1 MDGTVNK
8 MDETTAIVKCT
19 VCGTEVIPK
28 RKGTCS
34 TTQIIVGTVYW
45 DYMDCPSCGCQI
57 LLNKRLMD
65 DVDLSLVTDNSEPHV
80 DLEPITGERKV
91 YHGELDVRNGTLTIY
106 GSDRCVCCGEPVPE
120 GRMVCPSCERRA
132 EK

>member
-1 MDGTVNK
+1 MY
-8 MDETTAIVKCT
+8 EATTAVTCA

-45 DYMDCPSCGCQI
+45 DYMDCPTCGCQI

-65 DVDLSLVTDNSEPHV
+65 DIDLPLGTDNTEPHV
-80 DLEPITGERKV
+80 ELEPITGEDNR
-91 YHGELDVRNGTLTIY
+91 YHGELDVRNGKLTIY
-106 GSDRCVCCGEPVPE
+106 GSDRCVCCGAIVPE
-120 GRMVCPSCERRA
+120 GTQVCPTCIRKAKS
-132 EK
+132 